1 MLMPPYESMLQT
13 HLVTWSSHKTFFLQ
27 KRGIQ
32 RRAMRLTEGMELLHK
47 KKDQHDKNCENIEY
61 LCCNFKKKSINIIII
76 TLAELHRRAYYCC
89 YHWMEFMKVTLWL
102 YIYKPG
108 WNFTASCLTALKD
121 LCSFLF
127 RLQTGS
133 FRFTYCWQAF
143 DNTAHLFFV
152 AHLSCS
158 FLLHIRTLLCWWMQA
173 GPLISGHFLKQSVR
187 NGIAVN

>member
-1 MLMPPYESMLQT
+1 MNWWCRLTWLPEVAIKPSSYRREVYRVERWGWLKA
-13 HLVTWSSHKTFFLQ
+13 WSSCT
-27 KRGIQ
+27 
-32 RRAMRLTEGMELLHK
+32 K
-47 KKDQHDKNCENIEY
+47 KKDQHDKNCDKIEY
-61 LCCNFKKKSINIIII
+61 LYCNFLKKSINIIII
-76 TLAELHRRAYYCC
+76 TLAELHRHAYYC
-89 YHWMEFMKVTLWL
+89 YYQWMEFMKVTLWL
-102 YIYKPG
+102 YVYKPG

-127 RLQTGS
+127 RLQTSS